1 MVTEKCTTDNTL
13 NMTSETKMSEIN
25 DDAGEMTWMD
35 TNRRGQIVY
44 RPRRFRGL
52 TGREGFADYVE
63 QAYWAAKRLGLLEAL
78 AALPSLEGKTVTE
91 IAGLTRAL
99 GARIRERMWN
109 FNDGYGPNLYYGALT
124 RMVVAAKEDV
134 RPTTGEDLGPT
145 TQEAAAGAAAGVELH
160 RRQTMGGVESTSPLP
175 ALPTSPL
182 LRQKGVAAAAD
193 AGTVSDSEVEM
204 GTAALRDVKHSIAAS
219 VAERKVRDDE
229 EAEYDGDMVIRSAV
243 AFRAHAE
250 ALLAERI
257 AKATAAGWNDISGH
271 PFVAPGA
278 AFIRTVSGVADQAE
292 EPPQPLVA
300 EDGDGDRH
308 SDEDSASV
316 EDDDGGDGHEVTGID
331 GDSGSDSGSGG
342 EDADTEGEDE
352 DEDGEEADGEDTE
365 PEDADARIQH
375 VPAAPAPAA
384 GADLRAILQQNI
396 GIDLPLWAWLA
407 ILAAFTAWAAFVNMA
422 LSRDLGCRAFG

>member
-1 MVTEKCTTDNTL
+1 
-13 NMTSETKMSEIN
+13 MSEMN
-25 DDAGEMTWMD
+25 TDAGETTWMD

-63 QAYWAAKRLGLLEAL
+63 QAYWVAKRLGLLEEL

-99 GARIRERMWN
+99 GARIRERMRT
-109 FNDGYGPNLYYGALT
+109 FHDGYGPNLYYGALT

-145 TQEAAAGAAAGVELH
+145 TQEAAAGAGAGLH

-193 AGTVSDSEVEM
+193 AATVSDSEVEL

-316 EDDDGGDGHEVTGID
+316 EDDCDGDGHEVTGID

-342 EDADTEGEDE
+342 EDADTEG
-352 DEDGEEADGEDTE
+352 GEEA
-365 PEDADARIQH
+365 DADARIQH
-375 VPAAPAPAA
+375 VLAPAPVGA
-384 GADLRAILQQNI
+384 GAGDLQAILRQNI
-396 GIDLPLWAWLA
+396 GVDLPLWAWLA